1 MFLVVKVIRPTQQPV
16 AYCLVTA
23 GMSII
28 LAALFGYACSRSH
41 YHELSVAGSTPRS
54 RSYSSL
60 NLLPSSKSSEISFQP
75 KADKLMQM

>member
-1 MFLVVKVIRPTQQPV
+1 MFMVVKVIRPTQQPV
-16 AYCLVTA
+16 AYCMVTA
-23 GMSII
+23 GMSFI

-75 KADKLMQM
+75 KSDKLMQM